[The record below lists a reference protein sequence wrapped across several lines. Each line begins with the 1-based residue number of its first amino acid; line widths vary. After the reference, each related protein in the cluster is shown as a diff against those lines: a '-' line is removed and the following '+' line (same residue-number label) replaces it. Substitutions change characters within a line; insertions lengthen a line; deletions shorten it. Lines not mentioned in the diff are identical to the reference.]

1 MTYSIIVTICLII
14 LIILIILFVRATTRL
29 AVCEN
34 ALDETVKRH
43 KGFAE
48 TVKVLERRANEDK
61 DSLRRQVRWLESE
74 LEHEKQT
81 VRDVNELRA
90 RQRDRLKFLRKSL
103 NEAQDELLMV
113 SDLIHVKFTAVL
125 PDGTHSKTLFKLGL
139 GPCGLHVKSLRW
151 TELDDRYLIDQ
162 LCTNGERKQFVYYK
176 SEVVG
181 RIEFRHGKSE

>member
-1 MTYSIIVTICLII
+1 MLYSIVVTILLII
-14 LIILIILFVRATTRL
+14 ITSLFIISMRNSLRDEGRLERKVQEANSAFNSESCKVLRL
-29 AVCEN
+29 A
-34 ALDETVKRH
+34 
-43 KGFAE
+43 
-48 TVKVLERRANEDK
+48 DK
-61 DSLRRQVRWLESE
+61 ADSLSRQVRYLEGELESE
-74 LEHEKQT
+74 KRR
-81 VRDVNELRA
+81 VRDSEELRMH
-90 RQRDRLKFLRKSL
+90 QRVRMQFLRKSL
-103 NEAQDELLMV
+103 KEAQDELMMV

>member
-1 MTYSIIVTICLII
+1 MTYSIIITICFII
-14 LIILIILFVRATTRL
+14 LLILFVRATTRL

-43 KGFAE
+43 KGYAE
-48 TVKVLERRANEDK
+48 TVKALERRTNEDK
-61 DSLRRQVRWLESE
+61 DSLRRQVKWLESE
-74 LEHEKQT
+74 LEHEKQK

-90 RQRDRLKFLRKSL
+90 NQRDRLKHLRKAL
-103 NEAQDELLMV
+103 KDAQNELLMV
-113 SDLIHVKFTAVL
+113 SDLMHIKFTAVL
-125 PDGTHSKTLFKLGL
+125 PDGSHVKTLFKLGL

-151 TELDDRYLIDQ
+151 TELEDRYLIDQ

-181 RIEFRHGKSE
+181 RIEFRHGSAH

>member
-1 MTYSIIVTICLII
+1 MTYSLVVTILLII
-14 LIILIILFVRATTRL
+14 ITALFLITMRNALRDEERLERKVREANSAFNSESCKVLRL
-29 AVCEN
+29 A
-34 ALDETVKRH
+34 
-43 KGFAE
+43 
-48 TVKVLERRANEDK
+48 DK
-61 DSLRRQVRWLESE
+61 ADSLSRQVRYLEGELESE
-74 LEHEKQT
+74 KQK
-81 VRDVNELRA
+81 VRDANELREH
-90 RQRDRLKFLRKSL
+90 QRERMKFLRKSL
-103 NEAQDELLMV
+103 KEAQDELMTV

-181 RIEFRHGKSE
+181 RIEFRHGKI

>member
-1 MTYSIIVTICLII
+1 MTYSIVVTILLIVLII
-14 LIILIILFVRATTRL
+14 LLVRAVTRL
-29 AVCEN
+29 GACEYALEKQAKSTEEYTDGLHDKVCR
-34 ALDETVKRH
+34 LSDD
-43 KGFAE
+43 
-48 TVKVLERRANEDK
+48 KV
-61 DSLRRQVRWLESE
+61 SLNKQVRWLESE
-74 LEHEKQT
+74 LEHEKQK
-81 VRDVNELRA
+81 VRDVNELRE

-181 RIEFRHGKSE
+181 CIEFRHGKSE

>member
-1 MTYSIIVTICLII
+1 MNYSIVVTILLII
-14 LIILIILFVRATTRL
+14 TTTLLIVSLRNAIRNEERLGSLIQEANSQLSNTST
-29 AVCEN
+29 
-34 ALDETVKRH
+34 
-43 KGFAE
+43 
-48 TVKVLERRANEDK
+48 KVLQLTDKANFLGK
-61 DSLRRQVRWLESE
+61 QVRYLESE
-74 LEHEKQT
+74 LEEEKQK
-81 VRDVNELRA
+81 VLDVYELRK
-90 RQRDRLKFLRKSL
+90 RQRDRMEFLSKSL
-103 NEAQDELLMV
+103 KEAQDELMMV

-181 RIEFRHGKSE
+181 RIEFRHGKL

>member
-1 MTYSIIVTICLII
+1 MTYSIVVTILLIIVTA
-14 LIILIILFVRATTRL
+14 LFISAIR
-29 AVCEN
+29 
-34 ALDETVKRH
+34 
-43 KGFAE
+43 
-48 TVKVLERRANEDK
+48 
-61 DSLRRQVRWLESE
+61 DSLRSEERLQRTVREANSAFNSEYCKVLRLADEAESLGRQVRWLEGE
-74 LEHEKQT
+74 LEEEKQK
-81 VRDVNELRA
+81 VSDVNELREH
-90 RQRDRLKFLRKSL
+90 QRERMKFLRKQL
-103 NEAQDELLMV
+103 NEAQDELMMV

-181 RIEFRHGKSE
+181 RIEFRHGKSK

>member
-1 MTYSIIVTICLII
+1 MIYSIVVTILLII
-14 LIILIILFVRATTRL
+14 ITALFLITMRNALRDEERWERKVREANSAFSSESCKVLRL
-29 AVCEN
+29 A
-34 ALDETVKRH
+34 
-43 KGFAE
+43 
-48 TVKVLERRANEDK
+48 DK
-61 DSLRRQVRWLESE
+61 ADSLSRQVRYLERELESE
-74 LEHEKQT
+74 KQK
-81 VRDVNELRA
+81 VRDVNELREH
-90 RQRDRLKFLRKSL
+90 QRERMKFLRKSL
-103 NEAQDELLMV
+103 KEAQDELMMV

-181 RIEFRHGKSE
+181 RIEFRHGKA

>member
-1 MTYSIIVTICLII
+1 MTYSIVVTILLII
-14 LIILIILFVRATTRL
+14 TVILLIMSLGDAAGDKERL
-29 AVCEN
+29 E
-34 ALDETVKRH
+34 R
-43 KGFAE
+43 
-48 TVKVLERRANEDK
+48 KVLEANSQFNNESCKVLRLADK
-61 DSLRRQVRWLESE
+61 ADSLSRQVRWLESQ
-74 LEHEKQT
+74 LEGEKQK
-81 VRDVNELRA
+81 VRDVNELREH
-90 RQRDRLKFLRKSL
+90 QRDRMKFLRKSL
-103 NEAQDELLMV
+103 KEAQDELMMV

-181 RIEFRHGKSE
+181 RIEFRHGKI

>member
-1 MTYSIIVTICLII
+1 MTYSIVVTILLIVI
-14 LIILIILFVRATTRL
+14 TALFISAIRNAIRAEERLERKVREANSAFSSESCKVLRL
-29 AVCEN
+29 ADKADSLSRKVRYLEGW
-34 ALDETVKRH
+34 LEEEKQ
-43 KGFAE
+43 
-48 TVKVLERRANEDK
+48 KVL
-61 DSLRRQVRWLESE
+61 
-74 LEHEKQT
+74 
-81 VRDVNELRA
+81 DVNELRE
-90 RQRDRLKFLRKSL
+90 RQRERMKFLRKSL
-103 NEAQDELLMV
+103 KEAQDELMMV

-181 RIEFRHGKSE
+181 RIEFRHGKI

>member
-1 MTYSIIVTICLII
+1 MTYSLVVTILLII
-14 LIILIILFVRATTRL
+14 ITALFLISMRNSLRDEERLERKVQEANSATSRQI
-29 AVCEN
+29 C
-34 ALDETVKRH
+34 
-43 KGFAE
+43 
-48 TVKVLERRANEDK
+48 KVLSLADK
-61 DSLRRQVRWLESE
+61 ADSLSKQVHYLEGELESE
-74 LEHEKQT
+74 KQK

-90 RQRDRLKFLRKSL
+90 HQRDRMKFLRKSL
-103 NEAQDELLMV
+103 KEAQDELMMV

-181 RIEFRHGKSE
+181 SIEFRHGKL

>member
-1 MTYSIIVTICLII
+1 MTYSIVVTILLII
-14 LIILIILFVRATTRL
+14 ITALFIITMRNAIRDGERLERKVQEVNSRLNNESAKVIRL
-29 AVCEN
+29 ADRSE
-34 ALDETVKRH
+34 
-43 KGFAE
+43 
-48 TVKVLERRANEDK
+48 
-61 DSLRRQVRWLESE
+61 SLGRQVRWLEGE
-74 LEHEKQT
+74 LESEKQK
-81 VRDVNELRA
+81 VRDVNELRV
-90 RQRDRLKFLRKSL
+90 RQRDRMKFLRKSL
-103 NEAQDELLMV
+103 NESQDELLLV

>member
-1 MTYSIIVTICLII
+1 MTYSIVVTILLII
-14 LIILIILFVRATTRL
+14 TTALFISAIRNAIRDEARLERKVREANSAFNSESCKVLRL
-29 AVCEN
+29 A
-34 ALDETVKRH
+34 
-43 KGFAE
+43 
-48 TVKVLERRANEDK
+48 DK
-61 DSLRRQVRWLESE
+61 ADSLNKQVRWLESR
-74 LEHEKQT
+74 LEEEKQN
-81 VRDVNELRA
+81 VRDVNELREH
-90 RQRDRLKFLRKSL
+90 QRERMKFLRKSL
-103 NEAQDELLMV
+103 KEAQDELMMV

-181 RIEFRHGKSE
+181 RIEFRHGKM

>member
-1 MTYSIIVTICLII
+1 MTYSIVVTILLII
-14 LIILIILFVRATTRL
+14 ITALFISAIRNAIRDEERLERKVREANSAFNSASCKVLRL
-29 AVCEN
+29 A
-34 ALDETVKRH
+34 
-43 KGFAE
+43 
-48 TVKVLERRANEDK
+48 DK
-61 DSLRRQVRWLESE
+61 ADSLNKQVRWLESR
-74 LEHEKQT
+74 LEEEKQN
-81 VRDVNELRA
+81 VRDVNALREH
-90 RQRDRLKFLRKSL
+90 QRERMKFLRKSL
-103 NEAQDELLMV
+103 KEAQDELMMV

-181 RIEFRHGKSE
+181 RIEFRHGKI

>member
-1 MTYSIIVTICLII
+1 MIYSIVVTILLII
-14 LIILIILFVRATTRL
+14 TVILLIMRLDDASGDKECWERKVREANSQFNN
-29 AVCEN
+29 ES
-34 ALDETVKRH
+34 
-43 KGFAE
+43 
-48 TVKVLERRANEDK
+48 VKVLRLADK
-61 DSLRRQVRWLESE
+61 ADSLSRQVRYLEGELESE
-74 LEHEKQT
+74 KQK

-90 RQRDRLKFLRKSL
+90 RQRDRMTFLRQSL
-103 NEAQDELLMV
+103 KEAQDELMMV

-181 RIEFRHGKSE
+181 RIEFRHGKI

>member
-1 MTYSIIVTICLII
+1 MTYSIVVTILLII
-14 LIILIILFVRATTRL
+14 LIILLVRAVARL
-29 AVCEN
+29 GACEYALEKQAKSNEEYTNILHDKVCR
-34 ALDETVKRH
+34 LS
-43 KGFAE
+43 
-48 TVKVLERRANEDK
+48 EDK
-61 DSLRRQVRWLESE
+61 ASLNKQVRWLESTLRE
-74 LEHEKQT
+74 EEQK
-81 VRDVNELRA
+81 VCDVNELRE
-90 RQRDRLKFLRKSL
+90 RQRERMKFLRKSL
-103 NEAQDELLMV
+103 KEAQDELMLV

-181 RIEFRHGKSE
+181 RIEFRHGKI

>member
-1 MTYSIIVTICLII
+1 MTYSIVVTILLITVTA
-14 LIILIILFVRATTRL
+14 LFISAIR
-29 AVCEN
+29 
-34 ALDETVKRH
+34 
-43 KGFAE
+43 
-48 TVKVLERRANEDK
+48 
-61 DSLRRQVRWLESE
+61 DSLRSEERLQRTVREANSAFNSESCKVLRLADKADSLSREVRCLESA
-74 LEHEKQT
+74 LEEEKQKE
-81 VRDVNELRA
+81 RDVNELLA
-90 RQRDRLKFLRKSL
+90 HQRDRMKFLRKQL
-103 NEAQDELLMV
+103 KEAQDELMMV

>member
-14 LIILIILFVRATTRL
+14 LVVLFVRATTRL

-34 ALDETVKRH
+34 ALEETVKRH
-43 KGFAE
+43 KNYTE
-48 TVKVLERRANEDK
+48 SVKILERRVNEDK
-61 DSLRRQVRWLESE
+61 DSLRRQVNGLESK
-74 LEHEKQT
+74 LNDEKDR
-81 VRDVNELRA
+81 VMDLSGRIAN
-90 RQRDRLKFLRKSL
+90 QRDRMKHLRKAL
-103 NEAQDELLMV
+103 NDAQNELMMV
-113 SDLIHVKFTAVL
+113 SDLMHIKFTAVL
-125 PDGTHSKTLFKLGL
+125 PDGNHVKTLFKLGL

-181 RIEFRHGKSE
+181 RIEFRHGSAH

>member
-1 MTYSIIVTICLII
+1 MTYSIVVTILLSII
-14 LIILIILFVRATTRL
+14 TALFIITMR
-29 AVCEN
+29 N
-34 ALDETVKRH
+34 AIRDGER
-43 KGFAE
+43 
-48 TVKVLERRANEDK
+48 LERKVQEVSSHLSNESAKVIRLVDRAE
-61 DSLRRQVRWLESE
+61 SLGRQVRWLEGE
-74 LEHEKQT
+74 LESEKQKA
-81 VRDVNELRA
+81 RDVNELLA
-90 RQRDRLKFLRKSL
+90 HQRDRMKFLRKQL
-103 NEAQDELLMV
+103 KEAQDELMMV

>member
-1 MTYSIIVTICLII
+1 MTYSIVVTILLII
-14 LIILIILFVRATTRL
+14 LIVLFVRAATILATCEYTLEKQVKSNEEYTNILHDKVCRL
-29 AVCEN
+29 S
-34 ALDETVKRH
+34 
-43 KGFAE
+43 
-48 TVKVLERRANEDK
+48 EDK
-61 DSLRRQVRWLESE
+61 ASLNKQVRWLESTLKE
-74 LEHEKQT
+74 EEQK
-81 VRDVNELRA
+81 VCDVNELRE
-90 RQRDRLKFLRKSL
+90 RQRERMKFLRKSL
-103 NEAQDELLMV
+103 KEAQDELMMV